1 MQGAICKVSFDIKQN
16 NGPLALFQGFFLS
29 PLLVSQQAS
38 DFGNELGR
46 QTGYTVV
53 HSSKHSEL
61 KKMTRLT
68 VKLECIRR
76 STGSKLHE
84 RAPCVPNFLTGWIIF
99 AT

>member
-53 HSSKHSEL
+53 HSSKLGAQKDDTSDCE
-61 KKMTRLT
+61 T
-68 VKLECIRR
+68 
-76 STGSKLHE
+76 
-84 RAPCVPNFLTGWIIF
+84 
-99 AT
+99 